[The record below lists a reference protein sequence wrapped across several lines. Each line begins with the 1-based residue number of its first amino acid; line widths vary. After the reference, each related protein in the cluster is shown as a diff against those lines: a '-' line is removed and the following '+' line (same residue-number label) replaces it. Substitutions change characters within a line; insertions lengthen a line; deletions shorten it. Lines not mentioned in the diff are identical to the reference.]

1 MEVFLT
7 SFATWSQDL
16 GRIESHLFTSLISNL
31 ENSIKV
37 SKLFITL
44 RTFFSIVNIPCKF
57 KVLFIHRH
65 GKKRLVYRLA
75 AVNVSVKLFFIKQAI
90 CFLSVSTNF
99 FWCLCVTEEN
109 LIP

>member
-31 ENSIKV
+31 ENSVKV
-37 SKLFITL
+37 SKLFTTL
-44 RTFFSIVNIPCKF
+44 RTFFSIVNIPCKGI
-57 KVLFIHRH
+57 VHTPSWEEAPGI
-65 GKKRLVYRLA
+65 YRLA
-75 AVNVSVKLFFIKQAI
+75 TVNVSVKLFFIKQAI

-109 LIP
+109 LVL

>member
-31 ENSIKV
+31 ENSVKV

-44 RTFFSIVNIPCKF
+44 RTFFPSSTFLV
-57 KVLFIHRH
+57 KVFFIHRH
-65 GKKRLVYRLA
+65 GKKRLVCRLA

-109 LIP
+109 LVL